1 MQDLGIFPGSSSGEK
16 GETMEQTE
24 LRQWE
29 NRCIQD
35 EPSPCMAA
43 CPLHVDARA
52 LAGHVAAGQWAK
64 AQAVLNKTMPLPGV
78 LGRICDAPC
87 QSVCNRRQVG
97 GAVHIAE
104 LERACVSRSDKPKRV
119 LPLPKKPVR
128 VAVIGSGLSS
138 LTVAW
143 DLARKGYDLTIF
155 DPGNR
160 IGGGL
165 IQRYVGRLSD
175 KVVGAEVNRIGQL
188 GVQFGTGAALDAN
201 KIRASFAAVYVGLDG
216 ILTEIWGLKP
226 EASLPAGRFPGD
238 TGTDGVFAGGGHLSP
253 VWQAATGRWCATS
266 MDRWLQKVSMNAGR
280 ENEGPAETRLITNL
294 EGIVPLPTVAMAD
307 LQAGYTEDEA
317 RSEAERCLQ
326 CQCLEC
332 VKVCGY
338 LDAFKGYPKTYA
350 REIYNNLSIIMGER
364 KSNRLINSCSL
375 CGLCETVCPND
386 FAMQDLCLAARQ
398 DMVRRDKMPP
408 SAHDFALQD
417 MAFSQSDDFFM
428 ARHAPGQSASQ
439 YLFFPGCQLSASMPG
454 QVARVYDY
462 LREKLTEGV
471 ALMLGCCGAP
481 AHWAGR
487 QDQCSA
493 ELSRWETAWKE
504 LGRPRPVVACATCLK
519 MFKDH
524 LPKVKPVSLWEVI
537 EDVGLPR
544 TGLYRPDG
552 PLAIHDPCTSRDAPG
567 VQEAVRR
574 LVGRLNVAAEE
585 LDLGRE
591 RTECCGFGGLME
603 NANPDLAKTVTE
615 TRSRRSDSDYL
626 AYCAMCRDALAGVG
640 KRTVHLL
647 DLMFPDAGVT
657 DPAARPRPGW
667 SRRRENRQELK
678 RDLLNQLW
686 NETVDDTGEPDAAM
700 RLAISPDVAAILQS
714 RRILEENLRRVI
726 RHAENGGTRFCHAET
741 GLFLGMQRLGH
752 ATFWVVYAPAEDG
765 YVVHN
770 AYAHRM
776 EVVGP

>member
-1 MQDLGIFPGSSSGEK
+1 
-16 GETMEQTE
+16 MEQTE

-35 EPSPCMAA
+35 EPAPCVAA

-52 LAGHVAAGQWAK
+52 LAGHMAAGGWVK
-64 AQAVLNKTMPLPGV
+64 ALAVLNKTMPLPGI

-87 QSVCNRRQVG
+87 QAVCNRAKVG
-97 GAVHIAE
+97 GGIRIAE

-119 LPLPKKPVR
+119 LPLPKKPIR

-138 LTVAW
+138 LTAAW
-143 DLARKGYDLTIF
+143 DLARKGYDLTLF
-155 DPGNR
+155 EPGNR
-160 IGGGL
+160 MGGGL
-165 IQRYVGRLSD
+165 IDRYAGRLSED
-175 KVVGAEVNRIGQL
+175 AVGAEVKRIGHL
-188 GVQFGTGAALDAN
+188 GVQFETGVALDADI
-201 KIRASFAAVYVGLDG
+201 IRQSFAAVYVGLDG

-238 TGTDGVFAGGGHLSP
+238 TGTDGVFAGGGHPSP

-266 MDRWLQKVSMNAGR
+266 MDRWLQKVSMDAGR
-280 ENEGPAETRLITNL
+280 ENEGPVKTRLITNL
-294 EGIVPLPTVAMAD
+294 EGIASLPAVAMAD
-307 LQAGYTEDEA
+307 SKNGYAEDEA
-317 RSEAERCLQ
+317 QAEASRCLQ

-332 VKVCGY
+332 VKVCEY

-350 REIYNNLSIIMGER
+350 REIYNNLSIVMGER

-375 CGLCETVCPND
+375 CGLCEAVCPND

-417 MAFSQSDDFFM
+417 MAFSQSDAFFM
-428 ARHAPGQSASQ
+428 ARHAPGQSQSQ
-439 YLFFPGCQLSASMPG
+439 YLFFPGCQLAASMPG
-454 QVARVYDY
+454 QVTRVYDY
-462 LREKLTEGV
+462 LREKLVGGV
-471 ALMLGCCGAP
+471 AMMLGCCGAP
-481 AHWAGR
+481 AHWSGR
-487 QDQCSA
+487 QAQFLT
-493 ELSRWETAWKE
+493 ELSRWETTWKE
-504 LGRPRPVVACATCLK
+504 LGCPQPVMACATCLK
-519 MFKDH
+519 VFKDH
-524 LPKVKPVSLWEVI
+524 LPSVEPVSLWEVVDKI
-537 EDVGLPR
+537 GIPQAGVF
-544 TGLYRPDG
+544 RPDG

-574 LVGRLNVAAEE
+574 LVDRLNVSAEE

-603 NANPDLAKTVTE
+603 NANPDLAKKVTE
-615 TRSRRSDSDYL
+615 TRSRRSNSDYL
-626 AYCAMCRDALAGVG
+626 AYCAMCRDVLAGVG

-647 DLMFPDAGVT
+647 DLMFPDQDVA
-657 DPAARPRPGW
+657 DPAARPRTGW
-667 SRRRENRQELK
+667 SRRRENRQQLK
-678 RDLLNQLW
+678 SDLLRELW
-686 NETVDDTGEPDAAM
+686 NETVDDSGEPDPAI
-700 RLAISPDVAAILQS
+700 RLVIAPEVAEILQS

-726 RHAENGGTRFCHAET
+726 HHAET
-741 GLFLGMQRLGH
+741 GGIRFCNGETGQFLGMQRLGH
-752 ATFWVVYAPAEDG
+752 ATFWVVYTPAVDG

-770 AYAHRM
+770 AYSHRM